1 MTLSVFQCCVCF
13 EEQPMT
19 YNMEEPI
26 YIANEY
32 LYSVLLI
39 VRLVGHSLGSTVF
52 VVTLL
57 WFQTKCA
64 EALLST

>member
-1 MTLSVFQCCVCF
+1 
-13 EEQPMT
+13 MT